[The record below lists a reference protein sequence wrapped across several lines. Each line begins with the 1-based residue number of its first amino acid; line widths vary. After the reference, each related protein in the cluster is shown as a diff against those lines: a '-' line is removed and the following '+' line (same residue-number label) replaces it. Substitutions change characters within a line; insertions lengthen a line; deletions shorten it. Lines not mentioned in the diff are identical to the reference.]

1 METFKIKISDII
13 SLRRLDVSFYKNRP
27 ILPSL
32 VSLSTYVNIKG
43 GKRIPKGCSFS
54 FEKTNFLYLRLTDIT
69 NQESIDYDKLQ
80 CINEDLYYKL
90 QRYSITENDII
101 ISIAGTIGKC
111 FIVKNIPSNKHV
123 VLTENCACLR
133 LKDNIKKEILPDY
146 ILILL
151 KMSFVQKQIHANKI
165 QTTIPKIGLDRI
177 GRLEI
182 IIPPID
188 IQQKIVDIY
197 TTAYEMKLQKDEDAK
212 KLLDS
217 IDDVVTQYLGI
228 RIPEKSNFSETRYL
242 TPIFQLIG
250 ERYDPYFHNPYFEKA
265 FAELA
270 KSKYPLKRLGDIS
283 VLITS
288 GITPKAGGDAYT
300 DAQSGIAF
308 IRSGDID
315 INGNINFDE
324 LLYIK
329 PEVHNKQMK
338 SSKVYNNDIMIA
350 IVGATIGQVGIYHS
364 DKEANI
370 NQAIALVR
378 LKDGYDPEYV
388 KELIKSSI
396 GQLNLNRLKRP
407 VARANIN
414 LEEIASILIPIP
426 EKMEDQTTLANEI
439 RKKREDAEAIR
450 NEGALILKDAK
461 EKIEKII
468 LG

>member
-1 METFKIKISDII
+1 MKINSIYISNIIDARRMDPIFFRYGIIQFGRIFKLEPISSCIIDIQSGVGAGKKDQTDKNNGIIQIRPTNIDRNGMLIFDKNIYVPFDATMPSLQRDDVLFNNTNSQELVGKTAIYKGDTPYRFSNHITRIRVNKEKIIPDFLWLILNIYQQKEIFYAICTNWNNQSGIGTELLKSIKI
-13 SLRRLDVSFYKNRP
+13 P
-27 ILPSL
+27 LPEM
-32 VSLSTYVNIKG
+32 G
-43 GKRIPKGCSFS
+43 
-54 FEKTNFLYLRLTDIT
+54 
-69 NQESIDYDKLQ
+69 
-80 CINEDLYYKL
+80 
-90 QRYSITENDII
+90 
-101 ISIAGTIGKC
+101 
-111 FIVKNIPSNKHV
+111 
-123 VLTENCACLR
+123 
-133 LKDNIKKEILPDY
+133 
-146 ILILL
+146 
-151 KMSFVQKQIHANKI
+151 
-165 QTTIPKIGLDRI
+165 
-177 GRLEI
+177 
-182 IIPPID
+182 
-188 IQQKIVDIY
+188 IQQKIVDTY
-197 TTAYEMKLQKDEDAK
+197 TAANKAMLQKDEEAK
-212 KLLDS
+212 KLLNS
-217 IDDVVTQYLGI
+217 IDDVVTQYLGT
-228 RIPEKSNFSETRYL
+228 RIPKKNDFSETRYL
-242 TPIFQLIG
+242 TPISQLIG

-270 KSKYPLKRLGDIS
+270 KSKYPLKKLGDIS

-329 PEVHNKQMK
+329 PEVHNKQMR

-388 KELIKSSI
+388 KELLKSSI
-396 GQLNLNRLKRP
+396 GQLNLDRLKRP

-426 EKMEDQTTLANEI
+426 EKVEIQTAIANEI
-439 RKKREDAEAIR
+439 RDIRVKAEAIK
-450 NEGALILKDAK
+450 NEGNSILENVK
-461 EKIEKII
+461 EKIEKMI